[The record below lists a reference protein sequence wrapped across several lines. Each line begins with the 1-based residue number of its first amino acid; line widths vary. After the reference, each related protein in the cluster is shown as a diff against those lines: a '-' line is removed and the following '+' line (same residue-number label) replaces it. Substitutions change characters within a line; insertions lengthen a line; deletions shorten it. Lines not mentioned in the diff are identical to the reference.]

1 MIEPWA
7 IRVVWL
13 RYFAIYRKDIRFGLT
28 TTFVEPILYLLSFG
42 YGLGTM
48 VGAIQVDGL
57 SLSYRQ
63 FIFAGI
69 AAQTILFQGFF
80 EAAYGSFVRMYYQR
94 IYQAMAMTPITLSEV
109 LWGELLWDATKGTIA
124 AAAVLLIGSLT
135 GDFRPL
141 GALAALP
148 VAFVSAML
156 FGALGL
162 LSAAWAASIDEISY
176 PQFLFIFPMFLFCGV
191 FFPLTQL
198 PEWLQTAVWALP
210 LTPVVSLL
218 RTFTLGTPLYWRAV
232 PILGAWL
239 VAAVWYSRR
248 RMLARLVK

>member
-1 MIEPWA
+1 MIEGWA
-7 IRVVWL
+7 IWVVWR

-48 VGAIQVDGL
+48 VGTIQVDGIEL
-57 SLSYRQ
+57 TYRQ

-69 AAQTILFQGFF
+69 AAQTVLFQGFF

-94 IYQAMAMTPITLSEV
+94 IYQAMAMTPITLAEV
-109 LWGELLWDATKGTIA
+109 LWGELLWDATKGSIA
-124 AAAVLLIGSLT
+124 AAAVLLIGGLT
-135 GDFRPL
+135 GDFLAL

-148 VAFVSAML
+148 VTFLSALL
-156 FGALGL
+156 FAALGL

-191 FFPLTQL
+191 FYPLDQL
-198 PEWLQTAVWALP
+198 PAWLQTFVWFLP

-218 RTFTLGTPLYWRAV
+218 RSLTLGTPIFW
-232 PILGAWL
+232 GAIPLLLIWL
-239 VAAVWYSRR
+239 AAAVRLSRQ
-248 RMLARLVK
+248 RMLARLIK

>member
-1 MIEPWA
+1 MIDGWA

-28 TTFVEPILYLLSFG
+28 TTFVEPVLYLLSFG

-57 SLSYRQ
+57 SLTYRQ

-69 AAQTILFQGFF
+69 AAQTVLFQGFF

-124 AAAVLLIGSLT
+124 ATAVLLIGAVT

-148 VAFVSAML
+148 VAFLCAFL

-162 LSAAWAASIDEISY
+162 LSAAVSASIDEISY

-191 FFPLTQL
+191 FFPLSQL
-198 PEWLQTAVWALP
+198 PGWLQTAVWALP

-218 RTFTLGTPLYWRAV
+218 RSLTLGTPVFWRAV
-232 PILGAWL
+232 PILAAWL
-239 VAAVWYSRR
+239 TVTVWYARR
-248 RMLARLVK
+248 RMLHRLVK